1 MVFKLES
8 CFDKEEKD
16 ILIKAHNII
25 QDMMEEMEN
34 IGLESYQDCNLEE
47 WRAIKN
53 KIKDLV
59 T

>member
-8 CFDKEEKD
+8 CFDKKEKD
-16 ILIKAHNII
+16 ILIEAHNII
-25 QDMMEEMEN
+25 QDMIKEMEN